1 MSDEE
6 NTPQEPE
13 AKKGQGA
20 GEAAK
25 SFIGRIGEALDTTAK
40 VARLSLDIGAL
51 NSRRTALFQDMGR
64 KVYDLYGKGLVKNAA
79 LAALA
84 ADAAAIDAEIA
95 EKRAQIAEL
104 RGERGGVEPEE
115 QGEELGIEEDAEITT
130 SPPTSSGD
138 LTSDEEQEA
147 RPPRDKKL

>member
-6 NTPQEPE
+6 NIPQEPE
-13 AKKGQGA
+13 AEKGQGA

-104 RGERGGVEPEE
+104 RGERGGVESEE
-115 QGEELGIEEDAEITT
+115 QGEELGIEEDAEAAAA
-130 SPPTSSGD
+130 PTSSGD
-138 LTSDEEQEA
+138 LTSDEEKEA